1 MTKVTI
7 REIFKINNMIN
18 PLSGHQWTE
27 HRKTTAYHVIGGAG
41 VSSKHRTFEGAEKAK
56 KELQAF
62 YDKFNL

>member
-7 REIFKINNMIN
+7 REVFKINNAVN
-18 PLSGHQWTE
+18 PSNGRQWTE
-27 HRKTTAYHVIGGAG
+27 HGETTAYHVIGGAG
-41 VSSKHRTFEGAEKAK
+41 VSSKHRTFEGAENAK